1 MPQRLHAAV
10 RGATLAAMKLPDTLA
25 RSSLLQSAT
34 EPLNLAAHITWVAI
48 GADLLSN
55 DFGTTRSSVPM
66 STSVLL
72 FVLFV
77 AALILQFSGR
87 LQGRARDV
95 VLLLQGVTALAL
107 IACTRIWST
116 PILLIILMAQA
127 AAVWPTRA
135 LIAWGLVSN
144 LLLYAIIARGGWDRG
159 VFFSVI
165 MQIGFQAFAALMTR
179 YAKAAELRAD
189 ELRAIN
195 GELLATRTLLA
206 EGARD
211 QERLRLSRELHDVA
225 GHKLTALKLNLRALQ
240 QQTSGEVGAEV
251 ALCTTLADE
260 LLGDLRGVVRQM
272 RSDEGIDLARALGA
286 LAAPFRKPQ
295 IHLHIDPAL
304 RIESLELAQTIV
316 RVVQEGI
323 TNAVRHADANRID
336 VDLRQ
341 DGARVLLEVR
351 DDGRGAARLREG
363 HGLTGMRERVEEHGG
378 ELAID
383 RSGPGLTLRVWLPA

>member
-1 MPQRLHAAV
+1 M
-10 RGATLAAMKLPDTLA
+10 
-25 RSSLLQSAT
+25 
-34 EPLNLAAHITWVAI
+34 NLAAHITWVAI

-55 DFGTTRSSVPM
+55 DFGATRSGVPM

-87 LQGRARDV
+87 LHGRARDGL
-95 VLLLQGVTALAL
+95 LLLQGVTALAL

-116 PILLIILMAQA
+116 PILLIIVMAQMA
-127 AAVWPTRA
+127 TVWPQRA
-135 LIAWGLVSN
+135 LLAWGVVSN

-165 MQIGFQAFAALMTR
+165 MQVGFQAFAALMTR

-251 ALCTTLADE
+251 ALCTNLADE

-272 RSDEGIDLARALGA
+272 RSDEGIDLARALGS
-286 LAAPFRKPQ
+286 LAAPFRKPK
-295 IHLHIDPAL
+295 IALHIDPAL
-304 RIESLELAQTIV
+304 RIDSLELAQTVV

-323 TNAVRHADANRID
+323 TNAVRHADANELHI
-336 VDLRQ
+336 DLRQ
-341 DGARVLLEVR
+341 IDTQLQLVIR

-383 RSGPGLTLRVWLPA
+383 RNGPGLTLRVWLPA